1 MVLLTTYLS
10 PTSVLL
16 DVVAGDKAAVL
27 QCAASCLAATEPTLD
42 VEQIATLLAARERV
56 ASTGVG
62 EGIAIPHACSAA
74 IDVPRLSVLRMV
86 EPVDFDAVDG
96 KPVSLIVA
104 VLAPPHAQAL
114 HLRLLARVA
123 RMVRSPATRD
133 ALLAAQSSEE
143 AYSVISA
150 AEGGRVTTSA
160 TDG

>member
-10 PTSVLL
+10 PSSVLL
-16 DVVAGDKAAVL
+16 DVAAVDKAAVL
-27 QCAASCLAATEPTLD
+27 QRAASCLAAAEPMLD
-42 VEQIATLLAARERV
+42 ADQVATLLAARERV

-74 IDVPRLSVLRMV
+74 IDVPRLSVLRIV
-86 EPVDFDAVDG
+86 DPVDFDAVDG
-96 KPVSLIVA
+96 KPVNLIVA

-123 RMVRSPATRD
+123 RLVRSPATRE

-143 AYSVISA
+143 AYSVIGA
-150 AEGGRVTTSA
+150 AEGGRVATTVVE
-160 TDG
+160 G

>member
-1 MVLLTTYLS
+1 MVLLTTYLR
-10 PTSVLL
+10 PTSVVL
-16 DVVAGDKAAVL
+16 DVVAADKAAVL
-27 QCAASCLAATEPTLD
+27 QSAATCLAAAEPALD
-42 VEQIATLLAARERV
+42 VDQVATLLAARERV

-86 EPVDFDAVDG
+86 DPVDFDAVDG
-96 KPVSLIVA
+96 KPVNLIVA

-123 RMVRSPATRD
+123 RMVRSPATRE

-143 AYSVISA
+143 AYSVIGA
-150 AEGGRVTTSA
+150 AEAGRAAA
-160 TDG
+160 TAADG